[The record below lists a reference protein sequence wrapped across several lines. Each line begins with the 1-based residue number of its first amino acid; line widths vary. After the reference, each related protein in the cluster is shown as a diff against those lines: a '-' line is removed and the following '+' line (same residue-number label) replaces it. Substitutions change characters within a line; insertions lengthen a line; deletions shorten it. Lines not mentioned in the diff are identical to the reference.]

1 MSEIGHFY
9 NLQKE
14 WLEHFDQAKKTKLAH
29 EQAKREASI
38 SQSSVESPS
47 RTSSIDSPTLFED
60 ESIIHKLH
68 IPDWLS
74 ESPEELDVLIAERH
88 FENALKLLTN
98 CDTFCKNVEENEK
111 DSVFLELRYCTK
123 LILNKINF

>member
-1 MSEIGHFY
+1 MLF

-29 EQAKREASI
+29 EQAKREASM

-60 ESIIHKLH
+60 DSIIHKLH

-111 DSVFLELRYCTK
+111 DPVFIEIR
-123 LILNKINF
+123 